1 MLNYLWAGMI
11 LFGILWGTVNGRL
24 DQVTLGAINGAGE
37 GVALGITMLGIL
49 SFWNGILNIGQAS
62 GLVTW
67 LAGKMDPVLTF
78 LFPSLEKDHPAREYI
93 AVNMIANLLGLGSAA
108 TPAGLKAMEELE
120 KLEEDRRAGRA
131 PGPRRT
137 PGTAGNEMC
146 TFLIV
151 NISSLQLIPVT
162 IIAYRSQYGSADPAG
177 ITGPA
182 LLATGISTA
191 AGVIFCR
198 MMDKNAEKYCEK
210 R

>member
-78 LFPSLEKDHPAREYI
+78 LFPSLEKDHPAR
-93 AVNMIANLLGLGSAA
+93 
-108 TPAGLKAMEELE
+108 
-120 KLEEDRRAGRA
+120 
-131 PGPRRT
+131 
-137 PGTAGNEMC
+137 
-146 TFLIV
+146 
-151 NISSLQLIPVT
+151 
-162 IIAYRSQYGSADPAG
+162 
-177 ITGPA
+177 
-182 LLATGISTA
+182 
-191 AGVIFCR
+191 
-198 MMDKNAEKYCEK
+198 
-210 R
+210 